1 MKAIILAAG
10 MGTRLRP
17 LTSDTP
23 KALVKV
29 NGKPMA
35 ERQIEFL
42 IEKGIEDIT
51 ILTGYLHEKFDYLK
65 EKYGVKLIHN
75 DKYAEYNNIY
85 TMYLVKDLLP
95 GSYVLE
101 GDVFMNNNVL
111 EKNLD
116 TSLYFSN
123 LREEFQNEWVLVM
136 DESGK
141 VVDIEVRN
149 GENDYIMSGISYW
162 SDSDGKFIANKLDEI
177 IKSGDFKDLYWDD
190 VVKLNIKEMNIHVR
204 KMLPTDSFEID
215 SVEDLKKVEGI
226 LVNEE

>member
-95 GSYVLE
+95 GSYVIE

-111 EKNLD
+111 EMNLD
-116 TSLYFSN
+116 TSMYFSN

-162 SDSDGKFIANKLDEI
+162 SDSDGKFIASKLDEI